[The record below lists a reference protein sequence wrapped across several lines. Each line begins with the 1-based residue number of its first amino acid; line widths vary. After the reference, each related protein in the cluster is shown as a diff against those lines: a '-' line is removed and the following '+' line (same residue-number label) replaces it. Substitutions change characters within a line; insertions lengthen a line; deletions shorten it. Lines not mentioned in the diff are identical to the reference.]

1 MLTSRTKLRNLLDSR
16 QAAGGLFLSIPAPA
30 IVDVAAVAGFDFILV
45 DLEHTLI
52 DGREL
57 EFLLAAADRS
67 GISTL
72 VRVPDARSD
81 RILQVLDAGAA
92 GIVVPRCSNARDAK
106 AAVSRARY
114 APLGS
119 RGLNAGRLGRFGDCD
134 LVKLLANLNRDTLTI
149 AMIEDQAGLEAVDEI
164 ARVEGIDGILLGA
177 ADYSQSIGLPWQTT
191 APEVAEAEA
200 KVAAAAR
207 TASKH
212 LFAIPRR
219 DEDIGRQIAQGAL
232 GIIAGNDRG
241 ILRQALTR
249 SDRNWRNIQALQPH
263 FSTEVSQ

>member
-1 MLTSRTKLRNLLDSR
+1 MTARTRLRNLLDR
-16 QAAGGLFLSIPAPA
+16 NQAAGGLFLSIPAPT

-92 GIVVPRCSNARDAK
+92 GIVVPRCTSAVDAES
-106 AAVSRARY
+106 AVSRARY

-134 LVKLLANLNRDTLTI
+134 LVELIANLNRDTLII
-149 AMIEDQAGLEAVDEI
+149 AMIEDRAGLEAVNEI
-164 ARVEGIDGILLGA
+164 AKVEGIDGLLLGA
-177 ADYSQSIGLPWQTT
+177 SDYSQAIGLPWRTT
-191 APEVAEAEA
+191 APEVIDAEER
-200 KVAAAAR
+200 VAA
-207 TASKH
+207 TALSAGKH
-212 LFAIPRR
+212 FFAIPRR
-219 DEDIGRQIAQGAL
+219 DEDIERQIAKGAS
-232 GIIAGNDRG
+232 GIIAANDRG
-241 ILRQALTR
+241 LLRQALTR
-249 SDRNWRNIQALQPH
+249 SDQNWRNIQALRPNFAKEILQ
-263 FSTEVSQ
+263 

>member
-1 MLTSRTKLRNLLDSR
+1 MLIGRTRLRNLLDEG
-16 QAAGGLFLSIPAPA
+16 QLAGGLFVSIPAPT
-30 IVDVAAVAGFDFILV
+30 IVDVAAVAGFDFVII

-67 GISTL
+67 GMSAL

-92 GIVVPRCSNARDAK
+92 GIVVPRCASIGDAK

-119 RGLNAGRLGRFGDCD
+119 RGLNAGRIGRFGDCD
-134 LVKLLANLNRDTLTI
+134 LVEFIARLDHETLI
-149 AMIEDQAGLEAVDEI
+149 VAMIEDRAGLDAVHDI
-164 ARVEGIDGILLGA
+164 ASIEGIDGVLLGA
-177 ADYSQSIGLPWQTT
+177 ADYSQSIHLPWQTMSS
-191 APEVAEAEA
+191 EVIEAET
-200 KVAAAAR
+200 KVAAAVE
-207 TASKH
+207 TAGKH

-219 DEDIGRQIAQGAL
+219 DEDIKRQIAHGAR
-232 GIIAGNDRG
+232 GIIAANDRG

-249 SDRNWRNIQALQPH
+249 SDRNWRDIYISH
-263 FSTEVSQ
+263 SQVP

>member
-1 MLTSRTKLRNLLDSR
+1 MTARAKLRNLLDR
-16 QAAGGLFLSIPAPA
+16 KQAAGGLFLSIPAPA

-67 GISTL
+67 GISIL
-72 VRVPDARSD
+72 VRVPDSRSD

-92 GIVVPRCSNARDAK
+92 GIVVPRCSGGDDAR

-134 LVKLLANLNRDTLTI
+134 LVELIANLNRETLII

-164 ARVEGIDGILLGA
+164 AKVEGIDGILLGA

-191 APEVAEAEA
+191 APEVVDAEA
-200 KVAAAAR
+200 KVAAALGCAN
-207 TASKH
+207 KH
-212 LFAIPRR
+212 FFAIPRR
-219 DEDIGRQIAQGAL
+219 DEDIERQLAHGAL
-232 GIIAGNDRG
+232 GIIAANDRG

-249 SDRNWRNIQALQPH
+249 SDQNWRHIQALRPH

>member
-1 MLTSRTKLRNLLDSR
+1 MLSARTRLRNLLDR
-16 QAAGGLFLSIPAPA
+16 GEAAGGLFLSIPAPT
-30 IVDVAAVAGFDFILV
+30 IVEVAAVAGFDFVLI

-52 DGREL
+52 DGREF
-57 EFLLAAADRS
+57 ECLLAAADRS
-67 GISTL
+67 GISAL

-92 GIVVPRCSNARDAK
+92 GIVVPRCSSAEDAK

-134 LVKLLANLNRDTLTI
+134 LVEFISRLDRETLI
-149 AMIEDQAGLEAVDEI
+149 VAMIEDRSGLDAVDDI
-164 ARVEGIDGILLGA
+164 AQTEGIDAVLLGA

-191 APEVAEAEA
+191 CPEVIDAEA
-200 KVAAAAR
+200 KVAIAVGAAG
-207 TASKH
+207 KQ
-212 LFAIPRR
+212 LFVIPRR
-219 DEDIGRQIAQGAL
+219 DEDIERHVAQGAL
-232 GIIAGNDRG
+232 GIIGANDRG

-249 SDRNWRNIQALQPH
+249 CDRNWRSRWPSQPQI
-263 FSTEVSQ
+263 SKEIVQ